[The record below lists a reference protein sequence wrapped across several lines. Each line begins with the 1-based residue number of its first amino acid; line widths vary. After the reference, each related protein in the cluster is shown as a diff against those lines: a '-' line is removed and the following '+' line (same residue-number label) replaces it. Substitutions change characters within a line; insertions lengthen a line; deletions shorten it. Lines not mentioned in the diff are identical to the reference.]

1 MRLPKHPTVKELK
14 HLSPSLYEAVL
25 ACKARAAWIA
35 FGDREAVPSHP
46 RALLG
51 TCVHAVVENAN
62 NGGLPAGNPDSR
74 RAAAREI
81 FDRKAKD
88 LYDRAHPLVRA
99 KFIAPDRVPYYYLF
113 RERAAVLAL
122 DAAARWDL
130 GHPAAAPTVQGAQAQ
145 PAALVETTLRSR
157 DGLLVGRPDYV
168 DAGAGEVIDYKTG
181 AGPEDDP
188 AGLRDT
194 EARQLRLNVHLAR
207 EAGLEISK
215 AAVVRA
221 DGRRADLN
229 VSAADA
235 AAEGQ
240 RAREVLRAFNAEG
253 SAGFERLAQ
262 PSPES
267 CRYCPCIPFCEAFW
281 EKASAAWAEQCGT
294 QVEGRVSGLSRSVV
308 QNTALITLEL
318 DVTRG
323 TVAPGAAT
331 LQQLPEKWASEDG
344 TPSPEVGDVVRIVN
358 CRLAEDAEAAAVIRP
373 DRLATALWTVRRA
386 TPTDG
391 EHGAGTDSDGAAG
404 G

>member
-1 MRLPKHPTVKELK
+1 MRLPEHPTVKELK

-51 TCVHAVVENAN
+51 SCVHAVVENAN
-62 NGGLPAGNPDSR
+62 NGGLPAGDPESR

-81 FDRKAKD
+81 FRRKAKE
-88 LYDRAHPLVRA
+88 LYDRAHPLARA
-99 KFIAPDRVPYYYLF
+99 KFAAPERMPYYYLF

-122 DAAARWDL
+122 EAAARRDV

-181 AGPEDDP
+181 VGPEADP
-188 AGLRDT
+188 AGLRDS
-194 EARQLRLNVHLAR
+194 EVRQLRLYVHLAR
-207 EAGLEISK
+207 EAGLELK
-215 AAVVRA
+215 KGAVVRA
-221 DGRRADLN
+221 DGRRVELN

-240 RAREVLRAFNAEG
+240 RAREALRAFNAEAG
-253 SAGFERLAQ
+253 AGFERLTE

-281 EKASAAWAEQCGT
+281 EKARAAWVDQCGT
-294 QVEGRVSGLSRSVV
+294 QVEGTVSSVSRAIV

-323 TVAPGAAT
+323 TIAPGAAI
-331 LQQLPEKWASEDG
+331 LQQLPEKWACEDG
-344 TPSPEVGDVVRIVN
+344 APSPEVGDVVRVVN
-358 CRLAEDAEAAAVIRP
+358 CRLADAEGAAVIRP

-386 TPTDG
+386 TPTDR
-391 EHGAGTDSDGAAG
+391 EHGAATDSGGVAG

>member
-1 MRLPKHPTVKELK
+1 MRLPEQPTVKELK

-35 FGDREAVPSHP
+35 FGDLEAVPSHP

-51 TCVHAVVENAN
+51 TCVHAVVESAN
-62 NGGLPAGNPDSR
+62 NGGLPAGDPEPR

-81 FDRKAKD
+81 FDRKAKE

-99 KFIAPDRVPYYYLF
+99 KFVAPDRMPYYYLF

-122 DAAARWDL
+122 EASARRDVGHAAAV
-130 GHPAAAPTVQGAQAQ
+130 PTVLGAQAQ

-168 DAGAGEVIDYKTG
+168 DAGAGEVVDYKTG
-181 AGPEDDP
+181 VGPEDDP
-188 AGLRDT
+188 AGLRDS
-194 EARQLRLNVHLAR
+194 EVRQLRLYVHLAR
-207 EAGLEISK
+207 EAGLELK
-215 AAVVRA
+215 KGAVVRG
-221 DGRRADLN
+221 DGRRVELN
-229 VSAADA
+229 VSADDA

-240 RAREVLRAFNAEG
+240 RAREALRAFNAEAA
-253 SAGFERLAQ
+253 AGFERIAE

-281 EKASAAWAEQCGT
+281 EKASAAWADQCGT
-294 QVEGRVSGLSRSVV
+294 QVEGRVSSVTRAIV

-318 DVTRG
+318 DATRG
-323 TVAPGAAT
+323 TIAPGAAI
-331 LQQLPEKWASEDG
+331 LQQLPEKWACEDG
-344 TPSPEVGDVVRIVN
+344 APSPEVGDVVRVVN
-358 CRLAEDAEAAAVIRP
+358 CRLADAEDAAVIRP
-373 DRLATALWTVRRA
+373 DRLATALWTVRGA
-386 TPTDG
+386 TPREG
-391 EHGAGTDSDGAAG
+391 EHGAGTDSGGVAG